1 MGSELLAYTGVLWK
15 WFCYLEF
22 VALSFISF
30 TVKEFHFRKPVKS
43 VLSLRSYCFHIHT
56 YLYSTFSSWHFLNFH
71 WCILFSSPFPFYSIC
86 LLSFPSSSRGYF
98 SAKLCSCMEISCLA
112 QTLDCLV
119 IGAPGLTNNHCSS
132 SLESTENHLLPVVP
146 ISSCNNCYNWF
157 EWKSSEFNF
166 QKIKT
171 NCTAFHCIALHSI
184 AFYCIPFHCILVC
197 IKAAFHFI
205 AFHCIVLHLG

>member
-86 LLSFPSSSRGYF
+86 LLSSPSSSRGYF

-166 QKIKT
+166 QKKKKK
-171 NCTAFHCIALHSI
+171 NQ
-184 AFYCIPFHCILVC
+184 
-197 IKAAFHFI
+197 
-205 AFHCIVLHLG
+205 